1 MCKVKFWKC
10 QVFGGGLLTVTSSC
24 PSTKKC
30 LLLLCRVR
38 RSSTWSSPLLPTL
51 HYMRHGAPRPIRV
64 KCSLG
69 TKWRNVTSV
78 LFPREPPCSSLQVC
92 GWPLLFH
99 SDSPCTLNAA
109 LIMTQCSDAFK
120 IQAASSCSLEIQR
133 GSLKEHL
140 WKCCWH
146 LRRSLVASK
155 PTTFQTHSFTD
166 HCSSCNQHFS
176 HAFKSWNIHSYRGSC
191 QENTEPHE
199 APHCQ
204 WKIREFSS

>member
-1 MCKVKFWKC
+1 MGVYW
-10 QVFGGGLLTVTSSC
+10 QSW

-78 LFPREPPCSSLQVC
+78 SFPREPPCSSLQVC
-92 GWPLLFH
+92 SWPLMFH
-99 SDSPCTLNAA
+99 SDSRTFSGPCTLNAA

-120 IQAASSCSLEIQR
+120 IQAASSRSLEIQR

-146 LRRSLVASK
+146 LRRSLVMWLPSPPRFRHTASLIIVAVV
-155 PTTFQTHSFTD
+155 TNTFHM
-166 HCSSCNQHFS
+166 H
-176 HAFKSWNIHSYRGSC
+176 W
-191 QENTEPHE
+191 E
-199 APHCQ
+199 AEVFILTVAPARKTQ
-204 WKIREFSS
+204 NLVKLLTANGK